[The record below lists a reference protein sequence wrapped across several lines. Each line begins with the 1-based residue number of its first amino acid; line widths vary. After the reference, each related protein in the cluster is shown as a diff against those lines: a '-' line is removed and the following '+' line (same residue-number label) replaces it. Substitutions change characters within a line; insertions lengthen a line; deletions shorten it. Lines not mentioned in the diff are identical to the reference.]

1 MDNRHYLTP
10 QEFRRMQLVELEILK
25 EVDRVCRKNNINYA
39 IFCGTQLGAVRHKGY
54 IPWDDPSLVINAYR
68 KVWTTS
74 KPDPSIGFNRYT
86 REDLIPVLN

>member
-1 MDNRHYLTP
+1 MIPFKEYFKVLLEGKTD
-10 QEFRRMQLVELEILK
+10 EFIE
-25 EVDRVCRKNNINYA
+25 NA
-39 IFCGTQLGAVRHKGY
+39 KGY